1 MESSCS
7 VIQTPCNMAVE
18 SDHGGGEGSGWTRRV
33 ALLPGSAQTHLL
45 LAERDAWGFYAAE
58 APP

>member
-18 SDHGGGEGSGWTRRV
+18 SDHGGALGCTHTV
-33 ALLPGSAQTHLL
+33 ASLPGSAQTQLL
-45 LAERDAWGFYAAE
+45 LAERDA
-58 APP
+58 